1 MLASNLTQK
10 GQVTLPAKIRKQ
22 LNLKTGDR
30 ISFSLEGNKIIAVPV
45 PADISSLFGVVKSDK
60 SVSVE
65 EMDDAIAKAASE

>member
-30 ISFSLEGNKIIAVPV
+30 ISFSLEGNRIIAEPISD
-45 PADISSLFGVVKSDK
+45 DISSVFGSVKSDR
-60 SVSVE
+60 SVSIE
-65 EMDDAIAKAASE
+65 EMDDVIAEAAVE